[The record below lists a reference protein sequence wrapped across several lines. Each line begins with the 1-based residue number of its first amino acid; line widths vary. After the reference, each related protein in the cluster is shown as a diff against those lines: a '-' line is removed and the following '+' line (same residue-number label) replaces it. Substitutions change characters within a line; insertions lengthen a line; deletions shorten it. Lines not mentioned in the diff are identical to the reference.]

1 MNAQS
6 CGKFIAQLRISQNLT
21 QKELA
26 DKLNVSDKA
35 VSRWETGKGFPDI
48 DSLQALST
56 FFDITI
62 NELLAG
68 EKAETKTIQEIAE
81 SNIIF
86 AIEYTEK
93 NKKKNKTTAIASV
106 MVAIIFLIPLLKD
119 SIEGIIKLLTEYTLV
134 EEPWIILFKLFISL
148 CILLAGFSVYKGHY
162 KILHKY
168 HYRNVT
174 DFNGFCREMGKELM
188 LCSVPLLIS
197 TILEL
202 WISIEIIALLSR
214 LVLAIGFSICFIF
227 IFKTLLKYNKSIF

>member
-6 CGKFIAQLRISQNLT
+6 CGKFIAQLRTSQNLS

-26 DKLNVSDKA
+26 NKLNVSDKA
-35 VSRWETGKGFPDI
+35 VSRWETGKGFPDV
-48 DSLQALST
+48 DSLQALSN

-81 SNIIF
+81 KNIIS

-93 NKKKNKTTAIASV
+93 NKKNNKTTLIASV
-106 MVAIIFLIPLLKD
+106 VIASILLMPLLKN
-119 SIEGIIKLLTEYTLV
+119 SVEGIIKLLSEYTLIKD
-134 EEPWIILFKLFISL
+134 PWVIVFMLFISL
-148 CILLAGFSVYKGHY
+148 CIFLAGFAVYKGNY

-174 DFNGFCREMGKELM
+174 DFNGFCHEMGKELM

-202 WISIEIIALLSR
+202 WISVEIIALLSK
-214 LVLAIGFSICFIF
+214 LVLAIGFLICFIA
-227 IFKTLLKYNKSIF
+227 IFKTLFKYNKGIF